1 MEKLHPGAKWIFR
14 IQGYFGSIPILIV
27 LVYLI
32 STIITLSSVFSGS
45 FSITSLIKSGFVFV
59 IIFIAII
66 LIIIFS
72 EIYARMA
79 YNRWFYEFG
88 HDGLKLERGIIWKRY
103 SNIPYERIQNVD
115 IHRGI
120 LARILGFSTLNIQTA
135 GYSGVYTR
143 RGTYGA
149 GSEGHIPA
157 VSIEAAE
164 KIRNFLIKKISK
176 NNKGNQGL

>member
-1 MEKLHPGAKWIFR
+1 MEKLHPGAKWVFR
-14 IQGYFGSIPILIV
+14 IQGYFGSIPLLIV
-27 LVYLI
+27 LVYFIL
-32 STIITLSSVFSGS
+32 TIITLSSVFSGS

-79 YNRWFYEFG
+79 YNRWLYRFEQ
-88 HDGLKLERGIIWKRY
+88 DGLKLERGIIWKRY

-115 IHRGI
+115 INRGI
-120 LARILGFSTLNIQTA
+120 LARILGFSTVNIQTA
-135 GYSGVYTR
+135 GYSGGYTR
-143 RGTYGA
+143 PGVYMM

-157 VSIEAAE
+157 VSIDSAE
-164 KIRNFLIKKISK
+164 KIRDFLIKKISK
-176 NNKGNQGL
+176 NNKGSQGL